1 MVTMST
7 ERKTCDV
14 AVSRRGTRTRR
25 GASRARSP
33 LVALALT
40 AVATL
45 SLLNVGGC
53 GEGGSYRDLMEK
65 LEARAGAIGTLR
77 YTCLTEDGERLYR
90 EEFEL
95 AFPDRYRYRLY
106 EDRGGSSRLVN
117 AVEQR
122 GEAFFRA
129 RATYAESGAL
139 EKVESETAL
148 DVPPLRNGGKYLGLY
163 HMVGNADY
171 FHSILSLLEGGS
183 LELKGKEEVDGAPA
197 YRLDSAAGLTPRLQI
212 WLDAGTGMPL
222 RKDLFLGEERK
233 VVFRFQGYKEDFP
246 YPELPFPPDAKSLFG
261 NEGPA
266 VSPLESDG
274 GCRSLD
280 LPDAA
285 ALVGFDPLIPT
296 LGGFELTGARWRDPA
311 AFAPA
316 SGGQSIQYPEGFR
329 ELYLLY
335 RDGARQVEIR
345 ESPYDPDFAYYT
357 MGLGTLTGAY
367 LAQQEMFGEEAG
379 GASYTAALDCQEMH
393 LVAGDLE
400 ITVTGDLSRD
410 AFADLA
416 AQLVELASGRE

>member
-1 MVTMST
+1 MSMKH
-7 ERKTCDV
+7 KTWDG
-14 AVSRRGTRTRR
+14 AAPRRGARTRR
-25 GASRARSP
+25 GATRARS
-33 LVALALT
+33 LLAASALT
-40 AVATL
+40 AVAIL

-53 GEGGSYRDLMEK
+53 GDGRGYRDLTEK
-65 LEARAGAIGTLR
+65 LEARAGAISTLR
-77 YTCLTEDGERLYR
+77 YTCVTEDGERLYC

-106 EDRGGSSRLVN
+106 EDRGGSARLAS

-139 EKVESETAL
+139 EKVESETAFN
-148 DVPPLRNGGKYLGLY
+148 VPPLRNGGKYLGLY
-163 HMVGNADY
+163 HLVGNADY

-183 LELKGKEEVDGAPA
+183 LELRGKEEVEGAPA
-197 YRLDSAAGLTPRLQI
+197 YRLDSAAGLTPRMQI
-212 WLDAGTGMPL
+212 WLDAGTGLPL

-233 VVFRFQGYKEDFP
+233 VVFRFQGYEEDFP
-246 YPELPFPPDAKSLFG
+246 YPELPFPPDAKTLFG
-261 NEGPA
+261 NEGAA

-280 LPDAA
+280 LTDAA
-285 ALVGFDPLIPT
+285 ALFGFDPLIPA
-296 LGGFELTGARWRDPA
+296 LEGFELTGARWRDPA
-311 AFAPA
+311 ASAP
-316 SGGQSIQYPEGFR
+316 GGQSIQYPEGFR

-367 LAQQEMFGEEAG
+367 LAQQETFGEEAG